1 MARTRDENKRV
12 AILQASKMLFAQK
25 GFFNTSIADI
35 VRETGMTVGVIYTYF
50 TSKDA
55 IVRSIV
61 EEGWAELYARLEGGL
76 AAAASAEEKLRLLIE
91 RFIPELAADA
101 ALINILL
108 SEAVT
113 YTRIEEKVEKITDLV
128 YSITRSL
135 ATGKRSLTL
144 YTRET
149 LRTALVVFFLGI
161 MNTLKIARLSPLGIS
176 DRDIVAFVKLMARE
190 SLGISI

>member
-1 MARTRDENKRV
+1 MARTKDENKRT

-25 GFFNTSIADI
+25 GFFNTSISDI

-61 EEGWAELYARLEGGL
+61 EEGWAELFARLEEGL
-76 AAAASAEEKLRLLIE
+76 AAAASAEEKFRLLIE
-91 RFIPELAADA
+91 RFIPGLAADA

-135 ATGKRSLTL
+135 ATGKRSLAA

-161 MNTLKIARLSPLGIS
+161 MNTLKIARLSPLRIS

>member
-1 MARTRDENKRV
+1 MARTRDENKRI

-25 GFFNTSIADI
+25 GFFNTSISDI

-55 IVRSIV
+55 IVRAIV
-61 EEGWAELYARLEGGL
+61 EEGWAELYARLEEGL
-76 AAAASAEEKLRLLIE
+76 AAAASAEEKFRLLIE
-91 RFIPELAADA
+91 GFIPGLAADA

-108 SEAVT
+108 SEAIV

-135 ATGKRSLTL
+135 AAGKRSLAA

-161 MNTLKIARLSPLGIS
+161 MNTVKIARLSPLGIS

>member
-61 EEGWAELYARLEGGL
+61 EEGWAELYARLEEGL

-91 RFIPELAADA
+91 GFIPELAADA

-161 MNTLKIARLSPLGIS
+161 MNTLKIARLSPLGIG

>member
-61 EEGWAELYARLEGGL
+61 EEGWAELYARLEEGL

>member
-61 EEGWAELYARLEGGL
+61 EEGWAELYARLEEGL

-161 MNTLKIARLSPLGIS
+161 MNTLKIARLSPLGIG